1 MIVLDT
7 SVPAEFVEQEQ
18 PDDQPIAC
26 LTSLDSEAGDLT
38 SAFPPHIEKQFRF
51 FRFFAILAP
60 ARRGRDEPA
69 RRH

>member
-26 LTSLDSEAGDLT
+26 LTSLDSEAGDTDISVPTAHREAVSFL
-38 SAFPPHIEKQFRF
+38 SFLRYLGACQEG
-51 FRFFAILAP
+51 
-60 ARRGRDEPA
+60 AR
-69 RRH
+69 